1 MPHQIHERADL
12 RGIARSEILEALKRF
27 SAAVEKIGG
36 KPTIASFAEAYNTRK
51 VKVSPAVRD
60 VFPTMH
66 HSSLRRWLRL
76 DTLQPKYRGPDSIID
91 RNPELAALV
100 AAIQTTYPNLK
111 ALELREKLVDAGANP
126 VPSLRTLQ
134 RHLKRS

>member
-1 MPHQIHERADL
+1 MTHPIHEAADL

-27 SAAVEKIGG
+27 NAAVEKIGG
-36 KPTIASFAEAYNTRK
+36 KPTIASFAEAYNTGK
-51 VKVSPAVRD
+51 VKVTPAVRE

-76 DTLQPKYRGPDSIID
+76 DDLQPKYRGPDSIID
-91 RNPELAALV
+91 RNPELGALV
-100 AAIQTTYPNLK
+100 AAIQTAHPDLK
-111 ALELREKLVDAGANP
+111 APEFREKLIEAGADP

-134 RHLKRS
+134 RHLKRP

>member
-1 MPHQIHERADL
+1 MPHQIHEAADL

-36 KPTIASFAEAYNTRK
+36 KPTIASFTEAYNTRK

-76 DTLQPKYRGPDSIID
+76 ETLQPKYRGPDSIID
-91 RNPELAALV
+91 RNPELGALV
-100 AAIQTTYPNLK
+100 AAIQSAHPSLK
-111 ALELREKLVDAGANP
+111 ASELHEKLVDAGADP
-126 VPSLRTLQ
+126 MPSLRTLQ